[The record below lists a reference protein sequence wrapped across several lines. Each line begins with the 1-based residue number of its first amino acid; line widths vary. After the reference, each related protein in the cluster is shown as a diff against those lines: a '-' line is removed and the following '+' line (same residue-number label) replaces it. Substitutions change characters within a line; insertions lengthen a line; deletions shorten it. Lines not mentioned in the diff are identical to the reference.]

1 MKKTPEISSVESKVF
16 IPVTVLENYMNKT
29 NREDILDES
38 AGISRAVRNGS
49 FENIGWRSAHSPV
62 KGTIEINFAESRS
75 NFKSVGMSVCSTFLV
90 TCTRTN
96 GGMFQVTWSLSLS

>member
-16 IPVTVLENYMNKT
+16 IPVMVLENYMNKT

-38 AGISRAVRNGS
+38 AGINRVIRNGS

-62 KGTIEINFAESRS
+62 KGTVEINFTESRN
-75 NFKSVGMSVCSTFLV
+75 NFKSVSLPVCSTFLV
-90 TCTRTN
+90 TCTRNN